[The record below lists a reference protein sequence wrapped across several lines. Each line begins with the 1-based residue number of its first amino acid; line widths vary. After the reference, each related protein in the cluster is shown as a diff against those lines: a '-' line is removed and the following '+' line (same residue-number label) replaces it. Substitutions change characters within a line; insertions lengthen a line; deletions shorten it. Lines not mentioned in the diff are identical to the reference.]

1 VCVCVCVKSS
11 LLSLTELP
19 VVSQIVSQQG
29 QSLVDALLRVSLCQG
44 SQTHLSMWAAVEG
57 NSQSAGPHH
66 KMQLFYPT
74 LFSLQLKA
82 KIQYMYR
89 QFSHA

>member
-1 VCVCVCVKSS
+1 MRMARARVCVCVKSS

-44 SQTHLSMWAAVEG
+44 SQTHLSMWAAPQNAVVLP
-57 NSQSAGPHH
+57 NTVLTAVDS
-66 KMQLFYPT
+66 
-74 LFSLQLKA
+74 
-82 KIQYMYR
+82 
-89 QFSHA
+89 